1 MSILNENGILKSKFV
16 WAAGEQKTMNSNL
29 VFCIEV
35 YVERTQTVRAQIS
48 AFNLYKLYINGKL
61 VMFGP
66 SRSAKGCFRVD
77 KKSLRLQKGNNE
89 ISVLV
94 SAYNVANFSYVKNDP
109 FFAFICEIDGK
120 VYTATDFKCFELDFR
135 VKNAQRY
142 SYQRG
147 FSEYYIQSEDFI
159 SWLKKDKKE
168 LKTVTVTP
176 PKMLRRGTATPLIKK
191 VNAKCVRKG
200 SVGINEKADLWV
212 NRSIYQVGKFFE
224 GYFKSDLK
232 ECLTDAA
239 SKFVFD
245 TDKKDAIYG
254 LFDYS
259 RNVTGFV
266 NLKVSVTEDAE
277 IYFMFD
283 EILTDNNVDF
293 KRMSCGNIIKWE
305 LKRGEYNLE
314 SIEPYT
320 MRYCQIVIKTGKVK
334 IQKVRLTLVENSQA
348 YKLKYKISDVDLQSI
363 MTSAQNTV
371 AQNAFDILMD
381 CPSRERAG
389 WINDIYFSRKCDE
402 LFMGKNSVLRN
413 TLENYAY
420 YEKSEELPEGMVPMC
435 YPAEHINGEYIPNC
449 AIWYVIIIAQYF
461 KKHKDKVLQNK
472 IEKQI
477 DKLLDFFKK
486 YENEYGLL
494 ENLDSWIFIEWS
506 IAGSKEYVC
515 GVNFPSNMM
524 YYAMFKALY
533 GYDDV
538 KYDFKERANKLKAE
552 IIKRSFNGTFFED
565 NAIRENGKLQL
576 KGHISEACQ
585 YYAFETSVADKESF
599 PDLYHKLSTDFI
611 PERDA
616 EKSYPN
622 VGKPNIIVGLLMRE
636 TMLLQNGEI
645 EKALRETKQI
655 YSVMAESTG
664 TLWEKVAPSASCNH
678 GIAGYSAYIIV
689 AALTGYR
696 GYENGKPVFS
706 DNYAKIDCKIDFA
719 GGVSV
724 TVKDGVRRITESVK

>member
-120 VYTATDFKCFELDFR
+120 VYTATDFKCFELDYR

-147 FSEYYIQSEDFI
+147 FSEYYVQSEDFI

-200 SVGINEKADLWV
+200 SVEINEKAELWV
-212 NRSIYQVGKFFE
+212 NRSIYQVGNCFE
-224 GYFKSDLK
+224 GYLKDDLK
-232 ECLTDAA
+232 ECLTDTT

-254 LFDYS
+254 LFDFS
-259 RNVTGFV
+259 RNLTGFV

-293 KRMSCGNIIKWE
+293 KRMSCGNVIKWE

-320 MRYCQIVIKTGKVK
+320 MRYCQIAVKTGKVQIK
-334 IQKVRLTLVENSQA
+334 RIWLTLVENSQA
-348 YKLKYKISDVDLQSI
+348 YKLKYNISDVVLQNI
-363 MTSAQNTV
+363 MYSAQNTV

-524 YYAMFKALY
+524 YYEMLKALY
-533 GYDDV
+533 EYDSV
-538 KYDFKERANKLKAE
+538 KYNLNEKAIKLKAE
-552 IIKRSFNGTFFED
+552 IIKLSFNGMFFED
-565 NAIRENGKLQL
+565 NAVRENGKLQL

-585 YYAFETSVADKESF
+585 YYAFETGIADKDSF
-599 PDLYHKLSTDFI
+599 LDLYNNLSMNFT
-611 PERDA
+611 PERNP
-616 EKSYPN
+616 EEIYPN

-645 EKALRETKQI
+645 EKALKETKQI
-655 YSVMAESTG
+655 YSIMAESTG

-689 AALTGYR
+689 SALTGYC
-696 GYENGKPVFS
+696 GYKNGKPIFS
-706 DNYAKIDCKIDFA
+706 ENYAKIDCKIDFA
-719 GGVSV
+719 GGVTV
-724 TVKDGVRRITESVK
+724 TVKDGVRFITEHHK

>member
-1 MSILNENGILKSKFV
+1 MGNTNKNGILKSKFV
-16 WAAGEQKTMNSNL
+16 WAQGEEKTMNCNL
-29 VFCIEV
+29 VFSTEIH
-35 YVERTQTVRAQIS
+35 VERTQNIRVQIS

-61 VMFGP
+61 VTFGP
-66 SRSAKGCFRVD
+66 ARSAKGCFRVD
-77 KKSLRLQKGNNE
+77 KQSVRLKKGDNE

-94 SAYNVANFSYVKNDP
+94 SAYNVANFSYVKSSP
-109 FFAFICEIDGK
+109 FFAFFCEIGGK

-147 FSEYYIQSEDFI
+147 FSAYYIQSEDFI

-645 EKALRETKQI
+645 EYRNALGKSRSFGELQSR
-655 YSVMAESTG
+655 YSG
-664 TLWEKVAPSASCNH
+664 L
-678 GIAGYSAYIIV
+678 
-689 AALTGYR
+689 
-696 GYENGKPVFS
+696 
-706 DNYAKIDCKIDFA
+706 
-719 GGVSV
+719 
-724 TVKDGVRRITESVK
+724 

>member
-1 MSILNENGILKSKFV
+1 MKEKTGNNGILNGKFV
-16 WAAGEQKTMNSNL
+16 WAQGEQATMNGNL
-29 VFCIEV
+29 VFSTEIH
-35 YVERTQTVRAQIS
+35 VERAQRAKLEIS

-61 VMFGP
+61 ATFGP

-77 KKSLRLQKGNNE
+77 KKSVSLKKGNNE

-94 SAYNVANFSYVKNDP
+94 SAYNVANYSYVKNDP
-109 FFAFICEIDGK
+109 FFAFFCKIDGK
-120 VYTATDFKCFELDFR
+120 VYTAADFKCFDLDYR
-135 VKNAQRY
+135 IKNAQRF
-142 SYQRG
+142 SFQRG
-147 FSEYYIQSEDFI
+147 FSEYYVQSEDFL

-168 LKTVTVTP
+168 LKTVTVAPST
-176 PKMLRRGTATPLIKK
+176 MLPRGIATPLIKRI
-191 VNAKCVRKG
+191 NAKLIRKG
-200 SVGINEKADLWV
+200 DIEINENAELWV
-212 NRSIYQVGKFFE
+212 NRSIYQVGKCFE
-224 GYFKSDLK
+224 GYFKGELK
-232 ECLTDAA
+232 ECITDTA

-245 TDKKDAIYG
+245 SVKKDATYG
-254 LFDYS
+254 LYDFS

-277 IYFMFD
+277 IYFIFD
-283 EILTDNNVDF
+283 EILTNNNVDF
-293 KRMSCGNIIKWE
+293 KRMNCGNVIKWE

-320 MRYCQIVIKTGKVK
+320 MRYCQIVVKSGKVRIK
-334 IQKVRLTLVENSQA
+334 KVRLTLVENGKA
-348 YKLKYKISDVDLQSI
+348 YKLKYKISDVELQSI
-363 MTSAQNTV
+363 MYSAQNTV

-402 LFMGKNSVLRN
+402 LFMGKNSVLEN

-420 YEKSEELPEGMVPMC
+420 YEKSAELPDGMVPMC

-449 AIWYVIIIAQYF
+449 AIWYAIIVAQYF
-461 KKHKDKVLQNK
+461 KKHKNRFLQNK

-477 DKLLDFFKK
+477 DKMLAFFKK

-494 ENLDSWIFIEWS
+494 EDLDSWIFIEWS
-506 IAGSKEYVC
+506 VAGSKEYVC

-524 YYAMFKALY
+524 YYEMLMALY
-533 GYDDV
+533 EYDGV
-538 KYDFKERANKLKAE
+538 KYNLIEKANNLKAE

-565 NAIRENGKLQL
+565 NVIRENGKLQL

-585 YYAFETSVADKESF
+585 YYAFETGVADKKNF
-599 PDLYHKLSTDFI
+599 PELYRKLSTEFT

-616 EKSYPN
+616 EKSYPE

-645 EKALRETKQI
+645 EKALNETKKI

-678 GIAGYSAYIIV
+678 GIAGYSAYVIV

-706 DNYAKIDCKIDFA
+706 EKYANTDCKIDFA

-724 TVKDGVRRITESVK
+724 TVKNGVRSITGLK